1 MARVL
6 HGWEAEIPKS
16 YPDVLPCKDYL
27 SDSFSCD
34 DVTSGPQSALSMD
47 TLAVADSLE
56 IVL

>member
-1 MARVL
+1 MAGVL

-16 YPDVLPCKDYL
+16 YPDALPCKDYP
-27 SDSFSCD
+27 SNSFSCD
-34 DVTSGPQSALSMD
+34 DVTSGLQSAFSID